1 MDNSNTMDAANS
13 LHDFPNT
20 VALVE
25 RNTMPQGISLIDPA
39 AVTKSS
45 KQDLMALVMEI
56 EKADNCVRA
65 NACNKLQVIAEQIRF
80 LQRQAEGILLEA
92 ERNAKLHHVPCNFVK
107 QPGHIYHLYQRES
120 GQRYFSMLSPEEWGS
135 SAPSQNYMGSFRLE
149 QDRSWT
155 PLSQLQAKNDELKL
169 IGKFLPSDTTANT
182 FLQSVMLSTST

>member
-1 MDNSNTMDAANS
+1 MDNSNTDAANS

-25 RNTMPQGISLIDPA
+25 RNIMPQGISLVDPA
-39 AVTKSS
+39 AVAKSS
-45 KQDLMALVMEI
+45 KQDLMALVTEI

-65 NACNKLQVIAEQIRF
+65 NACNKLQVITEQIRF

-92 ERNAKLHHVPCNFVK
+92 ERNAKLHHVSCNFVK

-120 GQRYFSMLSPEEWGS
+120 GQRYFSMLTPEEWGS

-182 FLQSVMLSTST
+182 FLQSVMLSTSM

>member
-1 MDNSNTMDAANS
+1 MDAADSVFSNK
-13 LHDFPNT
+13 

-25 RNTMPQGISLIDPA
+25 RNIVPQGISLIDPT
-39 AVTKSS
+39 AVAKSS
-45 KQDLMALVMEI
+45 RQDLMALVAEI
-56 EKADNCVRA
+56 EKADNCIKA

-92 ERNAKLHHVPCNFVK
+92 ERNAKLHHVACNFVK

-120 GQRYFSMLSPEEWGS
+120 GQFYFSMLSPEEWGS
-135 SAPSQNYMGSFRLE
+135 SAPLQNYKGSFRLE

-155 PLSQLQAKNDELKL
+155 PLSQLQAKNDELNL
-169 IGKFLPSDTTANT
+169 LEKFLPSDTTTNA

>member
-1 MDNSNTMDAANS
+1 MDNSNRMDAANS
-13 LHDFPNT
+13 LHDFSNT
-20 VALVE
+20 ALVE
-25 RNTMPQGISLIDPA
+25 RNTMPQGISLVDPA
-39 AVTKSS
+39 AVAKSS
-45 KQDLMALVMEI
+45 KQDLMALVTEI

-135 SAPSQNYMGSFRLE
+135 SAPSHNYMGSFRLE

-155 PLSQLQAKNDELKL
+155 PLSQLQVKNDELKL